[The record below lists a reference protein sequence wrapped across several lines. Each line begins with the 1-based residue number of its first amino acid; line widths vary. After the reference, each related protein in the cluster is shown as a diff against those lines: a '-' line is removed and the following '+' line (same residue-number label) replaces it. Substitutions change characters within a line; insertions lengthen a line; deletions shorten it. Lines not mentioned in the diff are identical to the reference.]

1 MDPVAPDLAVAI
13 SRMVDQ
19 TALFEICRVFHELL
33 EIPVRIFDIDGNLL
47 AEDAREHPVCELM
60 RETARGRAACDTHR
74 LSVKNRPPGA
84 GDCSD
89 CFCGLRY
96 GIVPIAIETEVLG
109 RIVFGPYLPAQLERI
124 PRAAAEID
132 PGGDRDRLRG
142 VYGSARRLNER
153 FIARVA
159 QALRSSFGAQLFSAH
174 RAFVTGEL
182 HLAAV
187 RESYRELTEKNR
199 ELAEMNERMRQFE
212 RQKSN
217 FLAMVSHELRTPL
230 TSIIGYSEMLTEG
243 IAGSLGDEQRQF
255 VETIKTKGDELLR
268 LISSILDFSQ
278 TDTGHLSLQPVECRV
293 PDLIERSVHHNREL
307 ADRRGV
313 ALSVDVPADL
323 PPVLLD
329 PEKIRTAVG
338 HLLDNAIKF
347 SRPGGL
353 VAVTARVVPA
363 TQADGAEDGFGLVL
377 MATPD
382 MLEISVQDC
391 GSGIPDHALGRVFD
405 PFTQIDG
412 SSTREHGGAGL
423 GLTIVKHYVEAHG
436 GHVVVTSAVGEG
448 SRFTIRLPI
457 QGAAG

>member
-1 MDPVAPDLAVAI
+1 MDPVAPDLAVALA
-13 SRMVDQ
+13 RMVDQ
-19 TALFEICRVFHELL
+19 PTLLELCRVFHELV
-33 EIPVRIFDIDGNLL
+33 EIPFRIFDIDGNLL
-47 AEDAREHPVCELM
+47 AEASREHPVCELL
-60 RETARGRAACDTHR
+60 RESEPGRSACDTHR
-74 LSVKNRPPGA
+74 LTVKNRPPGA
-84 GDCSD
+84 GAQMN

-96 GIVPIAIETEVLG
+96 GIVPLALEGELLG
-109 RIVFGPYLPAQLERI
+109 KIVFGPYLPARLERI
-124 PRAAAEID
+124 PRAAVELA
-132 PGGDRDRLRG
+132 PGSDRQRIRE
-142 VYGSARRLNER
+142 VYGSARRLHER
-153 FIARVA
+153 FAARVA
-159 QALRSSFGAQLFSAH
+159 QAVGTTFGAQLFSAH
-174 RAFVTGEL
+174 QAFVTGQL

-243 IAGSLGDEQRQF
+243 IAGALGDEQRQF
-255 VETIKTKGDELLR
+255 VETIRTKGDELLR

-278 TDTGHLSLQPVECRV
+278 TDTGHLSLQPVEC
-293 PDLIERSVHHNREL
+293 LIPELIDRSVHHNREL

-329 PEKIRTAVG
+329 PEKIRTSIS
-338 HLLDNAIKF
+338 HLVDNAIKF

-353 VAVTARVVPA
+353 VAITARVAAA
-363 TQADGAEDGFGLVL
+363 THEDGAEDGFGLVL
-377 MATPD
+377 MVTPD
-382 MLEISVQDC
+382 MLEISVQDY
-391 GSGIPDHALGRVFD
+391 GSGIPGEALGRVFD
-405 PFTQIDG
+405 PFTQIDD

-436 GHVVVTSAVGEG
+436 GHVIVTSTPGEG

-457 QGAAG
+457 QES

>member
-1 MDPVAPDLAVAI
+1 VDPVAPDLAVAI
-13 SRMVDQ
+13 TRLVDQ
-19 TALFEICRVFHELL
+19 ATLSELCRVFHELV
-33 EIPVRIFDIDGNLL
+33 EIPFRIFDIDGNLL
-47 AEDAREHPVCELM
+47 AEAPREHPVCELL
-60 RETARGRAACDTHR
+60 RETEPGRLACDTHR

-84 GDCSD
+84 GGPCD

-96 GIVPIAIETEVLG
+96 GSIPIALEAELLG
-109 RIVFGPYLPAQLERI
+109 KIVFGPYLPAELERI
-124 PRAAAEID
+124 PRAAVELD
-132 PGGDRDRLRG
+132 PGGDHNRIREA
-142 VYGSARRLNER
+142 YGSARRLNEH
-153 FIARVA
+153 FVARVA
-159 QALRSSFGAQLFSAH
+159 QAVRTSFVAQLAAAH

-199 ELAEMNERMRQFE
+199 ELGEMNERMLQFE

-243 IAGSLGDEQRQF
+243 IGGNLGDEQRQF

-278 TDTGHLSLQPVECRV
+278 TDTGHLSLQPVECRISE
-293 PDLIERSVHHNREL
+293 LIDRSVHHNREL

-323 PPVLLD
+323 PLVLLD
-329 PEKIRTAVG
+329 PEKIRTSVS
-338 HLLDNAIKF
+338 HLVDNAIKF

-353 VAVTARVVPA
+353 VAVTARVAPA

-377 MATPD
+377 MVTPD
-382 MLEISVQDC
+382 MLEIAVQDY
-391 GSGIPDHALGRVFD
+391 GSGIPGEALGRVFD
-405 PFTQIDG
+405 PFTQIDD

-436 GHVVVTSAVGEG
+436 GHVDVTSAPGEG
-448 SRFTIRLPI
+448 SRFVIRLPI
-457 QGAAG
+457 QPG